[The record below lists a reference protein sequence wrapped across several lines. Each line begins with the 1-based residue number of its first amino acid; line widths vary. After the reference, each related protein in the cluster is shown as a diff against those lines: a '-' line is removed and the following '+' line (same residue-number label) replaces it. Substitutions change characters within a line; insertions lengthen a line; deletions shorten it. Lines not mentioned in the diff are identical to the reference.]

1 MEEVKQQRRGGRPKM
16 YETPEELKEHN
27 KEYHK
32 TYYHE
37 KLKGDIA
44 CQYCGTLSSSP
55 YNLKRH
61 VRTSKTGQRIIIKFG
76 LTDQTTGT
84 KTEEKETS
92 ET

>member
-1 MEEVKQQRRGGRPKM
+1 MEEVKERRRGGRLKT

-27 KEYHK
+27 RIHFKN
-32 TYYHE
+32 YYHE

-55 YNLKRH
+55 YNMKRH
-61 VRTSKTGQRIIIKFG
+61 VRTSKTCQRIRLKFG
-76 LTDQTTGT
+76 LTEQTTET

>member
-1 MEEVKQQRRGGRPKM
+1 MEEVKQQRRGDRPKM

-61 VRTSKTGQRIIIKFG
+61 VRTSKTCQRIRIKFG
-76 LTDQTTGT
+76 LTDQTTET
-84 KTEEKETS
+84 KTEEKEAS